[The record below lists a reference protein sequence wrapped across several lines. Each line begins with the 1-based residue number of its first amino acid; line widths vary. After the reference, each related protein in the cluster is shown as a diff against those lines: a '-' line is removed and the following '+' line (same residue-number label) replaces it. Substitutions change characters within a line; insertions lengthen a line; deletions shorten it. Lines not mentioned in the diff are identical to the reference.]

1 MTPSH
6 PRIVTSYSIESVL
19 CKPCTT
25 EIYIHVMCAHG
36 GRYFDFFRVRVVT
49 KAPDYAAKQTQRQLL
64 QLHRELVSL
73 PQHIVQPPP
82 AFWLAALMCVV
93 GA

>member
-1 MTPSH
+1 M
-6 PRIVTSYSIESVL
+6 IFLIF
-19 CKPCTT
+19 
-25 EIYIHVMCAHG
+25 CAHG
-36 GRYFDFFRVRVVT
+36 ARYFDFFRVRVVT

-64 QLHRELVSL
+64 QLHQELVSL

-82 AFWLAALMCVV
+82 AFWLTELMCV